1 VLGHRFHHH
10 IDAQYGWQVVVK
22 PHARTLAHPKL
33 LRATLADKFG
43 RSQVHWKDDDDAA
56 PGAEEAFP
64 YVSFTLNMQ

>member
-1 VLGHRFHHH
+1 M
-10 IDAQYGWQVVVK
+10 VVK